1 MKTKVG
7 TANAENDRQS
17 TSGEDTVQINE
28 TERLV
33 RGFSLGI
40 VIRNMSDDGESTRS
54 RWRGRW
60 RAPDRS

>member
-33 RGFSLGI
+33 GDS
-40 VIRNMSDDGESTRS
+40 RS
-54 RWRGRW
+54 EL
-60 RAPDRS
+60 